1 MESSSQQE
9 REVRAARNQS
19 MFRAVNEKLR
29 ELNET
34 FAVLTDTL
42 AVACECYDTSCLE
55 TIDIRSEDYLKVRAE
70 PRRFVVRPGHLLPE
84 LEHVVQESDQYVVVE
99 KTDAAGDVAE
109 FLDPPTT
116 ADAGR
121 RR

>member
-1 MESSSQQE
+1 MESSSQHE

-29 ELNET
+29 ALNET
-34 FAVLTDTL
+34 FAVLTDTF

-84 LEHVVQESDQYVVVE
+84 LEHVVQESDHYVIVE

-109 FLDPPTT
+109 LLDPPTA

>member
-1 MESSSQQE
+1 MESSPQQE

-19 MFRAVNEKLR
+19 MFRAVNEKMR
-29 ELNET
+29 ALNET
-34 FAVLTDTL
+34 FAVLTDTF
-42 AVACECYDTSCLE
+42 AVACECYDTGCLE
-55 TIDIRSEDYLKVRAE
+55 TIDIRAEDYFKVRAE

-84 LEHVVQESDQYVVVE
+84 LEHVAQESDRYVVVE

-109 FLDPPTT
+109 LLDPPTT